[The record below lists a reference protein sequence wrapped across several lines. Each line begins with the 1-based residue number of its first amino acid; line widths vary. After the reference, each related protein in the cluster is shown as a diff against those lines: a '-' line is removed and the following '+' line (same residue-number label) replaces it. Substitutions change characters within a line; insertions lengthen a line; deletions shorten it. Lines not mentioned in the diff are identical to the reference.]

1 MKSNGQVHIDFT
13 CKYVSFIFPFQT
25 LITKPIYIG
34 NHNMYFYIFLK
45 SRYNSIFVN
54 VICRGNVTL
63 QIRVNGYHGRVLRK
77 RTKSEMSNSSINQ
90 EKCRSLLIFFF
101 LSFFQ
106 LTKANKSKKIS
117 FTSLIARQKK

>member
-34 NHNMYFYIFLK
+34 NHNMYFYFFFK

-101 LSFFQ
+101 PFFFPI
-106 LTKANKSKKIS
+106 NKGK
-117 FTSLIARQKK
+117 QKQENFIHFFDS